1 MRLCPVYRG
10 EPQPAARLP
19 VVQCV
24 FLHGR
29 YIDAFIRKRG
39 NPQRWQSGSMANGSG
54 RSHAGLSASMAP
66 EISRRPA
73 LVNST
78 VAAIASNARG
88 VPESE
93 DEDSERDE
101 YWSGD
106 DSDS

>member
-1 MRLCPVYRG
+1 MF
-10 EPQPAARLP
+10 AR
-19 VVQCV
+19 
-24 FLHGR
+24 GR

-39 NPQRWQSGSMANGSG
+39 NPQRWQSGCMANGSG
-54 RSHAGLSASMAP
+54 RSHTGQSASMPP
-66 EISRRPA
+66 ELSCRPA

-78 VAAIASNARG
+78 IAAIASNARG

-93 DEDSERDE
+93 DEDSEQDE

>member
-1 MRLCPVYRG
+1 MRLQCSVWRL
-10 EPQPAARLP
+10 EPAARVP
-19 VVQCV
+19 AVECV
-24 FLHGR
+24 FVRGR

-54 RSHAGLSASMAP
+54 RSHTGQSASMP
-66 EISRRPA
+66 LELSRRPA

-106 DSDS
+106 ESDS